1 MLVFATAVNP
11 TEPFPDP
18 ELGPLMVNHAALLPA
33 VHAQPAGALTPT
45 APLPPPDAMV
55 CEVGVISIVQVIGS
69 CVTEYAFPPIV
80 NVPVREEPVALAAAL
95 TPTDPL
101 PVPDAPL
108 VTVSQPLLLTAV
120 HAHPAGAVTDTVAV
134 PPPEGMPCVVGAM
147 VVEQL
152 MPAWDTVKVLPATVT
167 VPVRDAIEVFAAA
180 LIVTEPLPDPDA
192 PAVTV
197 NHASLLAAVH
207 EHAAGELTATVAV
220 PPLAGTLCDE
230 GEIVAEQM
238 IPVCVTV
245 KVLPAIVSVPVRDVA
260 VVFAAALNVT
270 DPLPDPDVPAVT
282 VSHASLLVAV
292 HAQPP
297 GAVMAT
303 VPLPPPDATPCD
315 VGAIVSLQLIPA
327 CVIVNMLPAMV
338 IVPVRAL
345 VVVFAVVLKAT
356 EPFPEPEAPPLVTV
370 IQPLLLVAV
379 HAHPFGA
386 VTSTTPAPPE
396 GATLCDVGAIVSVQ
410 TIPDCVTVNVLPA
423 IVSVPLR

>member
-1 MLVFATAVNP
+1 MPV
-11 TEPFPDP
+11 
-18 ELGPLMVNHAALLPA
+18 PLAPA
-33 VHAQPAGALTPT
+33 VMVSHATG
-45 APLPPPDAMV
+45 
-55 CEVGVISIVQVIGS
+55 
-69 CVTEYAFPPIV
+69 
-80 NVPVREEPVALAAAL
+80 
-95 TPTDPL
+95 
-101 PVPDAPL
+101 L
-108 VTVSQPLLLTAV
+108 VAV
-120 HAHPAGAVTDTVAV
+120 HAHPSGAVTVIV
-134 PPPEGMPCVVGAM
+134 PLPPPAATDCETGA
-147 VVEQL
+147 
-152 MPAWDTVKVLPATVT
+152 
-167 VPVRDAIEVFAAA
+167 
-180 LIVTEPLPDPDA
+180 IVTMH
-192 PAVTV
+192 VTP
-197 NHASLLAAVH
+197 
-207 EHAAGELTATVAV
+207 T
-220 PPLAGTLCDE
+220 
-230 GEIVAEQM
+230 
-238 IPVCVTV
+238 CVTV